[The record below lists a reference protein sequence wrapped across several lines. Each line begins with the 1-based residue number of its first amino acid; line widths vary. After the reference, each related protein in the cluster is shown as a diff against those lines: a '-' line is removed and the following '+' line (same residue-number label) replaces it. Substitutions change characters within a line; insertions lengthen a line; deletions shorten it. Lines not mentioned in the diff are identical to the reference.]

1 MAGGFTRFP
10 EFVSQIQPMNLPLK
24 PLQVESL
31 KEACINRLEE
41 LILSGELK
49 AGERLPSER
58 DFALRL
64 GVSRPVLHEALVD
77 LAAKGL
83 VSILPRRGVV
93 VNDYRQSGSMSILS
107 SLLTYHNGEFDPQ
120 LTSSLFAMRLLVEK
134 ETARLAALQATHEQ
148 LALLNNFLNNESQT
162 DRSDLNALV
171 KLDFDF
177 HLQIAIASKNHIY
190 PLILNSFIGVY
201 THFTSEFFDHC
212 RFTPVL
218 DEVYAFHS
226 QLVSAIERRQPQEA
240 VQIMSD
246 LLDHGEQ
253 HLFKTLGNR
262 SKKE

>member
-1 MAGGFTRFP
+1 
-10 EFVSQIQPMNLPLK
+10 MNLSLK

-31 KEACINRLEE
+31 KDACVTRLEE

-58 DFALRL
+58 DFAISL

-83 VSILPRRGVV
+83 VSILPRRGVE
-93 VNDYRQSGSMSILS
+93 VNDYRQSGSMAILS
-107 SLLTYHNGEFDPQ
+107 SLLTYHNGQFDPQ
-120 LTSSLFAMRLLVEK
+120 LTSSLFAMRLLVET
-134 ETARLAALQATHEQ
+134 ETARLAATCTTKDQINLLTQILEKETQADR
-148 LALLNNFLNNESQT
+148 NNL
-162 DRSDLNALV
+162 DALV

-177 HLQIAIASKNHIY
+177 HLRVAIASANLIY

-201 THFTSEFFDHC
+201 THFTGEFFERC

-218 DEVYAFHS
+218 DEVYDFHRK
-226 QLVSAIERRQPQEA
+226 LVSAIQRRQPQEA
-240 VQIMSD
+240 AQIMSD
-246 LLDHGEQ
+246 LLAHGEQ
-253 HLFKTLGNR
+253 HLLEKMGKN

>member
-1 MAGGFTRFP
+1 
-10 EFVSQIQPMNLPLK
+10 MNLPLK

-31 KEACINRLEE
+31 KDACVKQLEE

-77 LAAKGL
+77 LSAKGL

-93 VNDYRQSGSMSILS
+93 VNDYRQSGSMAILT
-107 SLLTYHNGEFDPQ
+107 SLLSYHNGQFDPA

-134 ETARLAALQATHEQ
+134 ETALLCARNINADQCAELQRLVETETSL
-148 LALLNNFLNNESQT
+148 

-171 KLDFDF
+171 RLDFDL
-177 HLQIAIASKNHIY
+177 HLKIAVFSGNLVY
-190 PLILNSFIGVY
+190 PLILNSFVAVY
-201 THFTSEFFDHC
+201 THFTTEFYDRC

-218 DEVYAFHS
+218 DEVYAFHRR
-226 QLVSAIERRQPQEA
+226 LVEALCARQADEA
-240 VQIMSD
+240 AQIMSD

-253 HLFKTLGNR
+253 HLLDLFN
-262 SKKE
+262 KK

>member
-10 EFVSQIQPMNLPLK
+10 EQFTQIQLMDLPLK

-31 KEACINRLEE
+31 KDACITHLEE

-58 DFALRL
+58 DFALKL

-93 VNDYRQSGSMSILS
+93 VNDYRQSGSMAILS

-134 ETARLAALQATHEQ
+134 ETARLAALKATKEQ
-148 LALLNNFLNNESQT
+148 IALLNACLDRESRA
-162 DRSDLNALV
+162 DRSNLNELV

-201 THFTSEFFDHC
+201 THFTSEFFDRC

-218 DEVYAFHS
+218 DEVYAFHR

-240 VQIMSD
+240 AQITSD

-253 HLFKTLGNR
+253 HLFEALGNR
-262 SKKE
+262 SKEE

>member
-1 MAGGFTRFP
+1 LAGGFTRFP
-10 EFVSQIQPMNLPLK
+10 FQESQIMNLPLK

-31 KEACINRLEE
+31 KEVCVRQLEE

-77 LAAKGL
+77 LASKGL

-93 VNDYRQSGSMSILS
+93 VNDYRQSGSMAILT
-107 SLLTYHNGEFDPQ
+107 SLLGYHNGEFDPA
-120 LTSSLFAMRLLVEK
+120 LTSSLFAMRLLIEK
-134 ETARLAALQATHEQ
+134 ETARLCAINITPEQEAVLYQMIAHEAT
-148 LALLNNFLNNESQT
+148 L

-177 HLQIAIASKNHIY
+177 HLQIAIFSGNLTY
-190 PLILNSFIGVY
+190 PLVLNSFVAVY
-201 THFTSEFFDHC
+201 THFTTDFYDRC

-218 DEVYAFHS
+218 DEVYAFHR
-226 QLVSAIERRQPQEA
+226 QLVESICQHQPEQA
-240 VQIMSD
+240 VQVMSD
-246 LLDHGEQ
+246 LLAHGEQ
-253 HLFKTLGNR
+253 HLLDLFR
-262 SKKE
+262 KK